1 MAFQTAQSS
10 PSPSSD
16 LRKFEDYNRT
26 TLPLLVEASL
36 RAVVNVEV
44 APIQEQLRTILV
56 DIVRSCQATVAQ
68 NFELLSN
75 QSATTRVPRQ
85 ASSYETNLPQIVEE
99 ESSEREEGS
108 GEGVDTRG
116 PNFFVEPPH
125 LNEEMI
131 TSVPVASN
139 CPPNQDSTLARTS
152 DSGYASQSN
161 FCGCLC
167 HFTNGLSS
175 TLYGRFNFDED
186 V

>member
-1 MAFQTAQSS
+1 M
-10 PSPSSD
+10 
-16 LRKFEDYNRT
+16 
-26 TLPLLVEASL
+26 
-36 RAVVNVEV
+36 NVEV

-56 DIVRSCQATVAQ
+56 DIVRNCQATVAQ
-68 NFELLSN
+68 NFELLGS

-108 GEGVDTRG
+108 GVDTRG
-116 PNFFVEPPH
+116 PIFFVEPPH

-131 TSVPVASN
+131 TSVPVASAY
-139 CPPNQDSTLARTS
+139 PPNQDSTLARTS

-161 FCGCLC
+161 FCGCWC
-167 HFTNGLSS
+167 HFTSELSS